1 MCGIS
6 GVYSGQFSTS
16 NLRSTAQRMASA
28 QAHRGP
34 DDSGVWA
41 EGPAA
46 LSHRRLSIID
56 LSEGGHQPMVSA
68 DGRYVMVFNGEI
80 YNYREL
86 RSQLGY
92 PFRTQSDSE
101 VLLAA
106 YAQWGA
112 ACLHRLN
119 GMFAFAV
126 WDRQEQ
132 SLFLARDR
140 MGIKPVYYAFENG
153 AFCFASELRAVLASG
168 LVQPDIDPEALTE
181 YLRYQTV
188 YAPRTLL
195 KGVRMLEA
203 GYFLKVEEVR
213 GGEVEEVRW
222 WGVEDYLK
230 VEKVRS
236 GEVERPAVRDALRRA
251 VERRLV
257 ADVPFGAFL
266 SGGIDSS
273 AVVGLMAEVSAS
285 PVHTFTV
292 TFEESAF
299 SEAVY
304 AAEIAKRFR
313 TEHTEIRLSPQ
324 HFLDL
329 LPEALTA
336 MDHPSGDGPNTYVV
350 SKATKAAGITMALSG
365 LGGDELFAG
374 YDHFK
379 RLYRLQKMGWLN
391 AIPQPLR
398 QAAGAALETLRPGI
412 PSQKISALLA
422 AKKIDLQT
430 AHALQRQVLLE
441 KQIEQ
446 LTTHHSTLTTHHS
459 TLTTPLSPIL
469 SQISSLEL
477 TTYLRHTLLRDT
489 DQMSMAHALEVRVPF
504 LDHELVELV
513 LGIPD
518 NLKYPHTPK
527 QLLVESLGDLLPPSI
542 VHRPK
547 MGFTLPFE
555 RWMKQELRAFC
566 EERLGYLGGTAYF
579 REEAVQ
585 RLWRDFL
592 AGKPTVTWARVWML
606 VVLGDWMKTNSPP
619 APLFEERGPGGEFE
633 ITLFYR
639 KPRPTG
645 NFSIET
651 SFDRMMDAFPE
662 GNGLKLRKFVSSY
675 LSQGLI
681 PRLKAALEA
690 RREQG
695 DINHITGEVHF
706 LALAL
711 PGRRTILTV
720 HDLGFLRLYS
730 GWRRMI
736 LKWFWLDWPVR
747 HCHVVTAVSE
757 ATRQDIL
764 LHTRCRPEK
773 VVVIPTLIG
782 PHFHRSTKE
791 LGQGLPRILHI
802 GMAPNKNLE
811 RHVEALAGIPCH
823 LHILGK
829 LQEQHHEL
837 LKHHGISYS
846 YDFHLP
852 DEAMQEVYAQADLL
866 LFASTLEGF
875 GMPILEAQTVGR
887 PVVTS
892 NCSSMPEVAGG
903 AACLVDPFDVA
914 SIREG
919 VLRVIRDAAYRE
931 ELIRLG
937 FENVK
942 RFGAEEVARR
952 YGKIYSSI
960 T

>member
-6 GVYSGQFSTS
+6 GILNAGAETPA
-16 NLRSTAQRMASA
+16 LAAIAQHMASA

-86 RSQLGY
+86 RRQLGY

-168 LVQPDIDPEALTE
+168 IVQPDIGLEALTE

-195 KGVRMLEA
+195 KEVRMLEA
-203 GYFLKVEEVR
+203 GHFLRVEKLR
-213 GGEVEEVRW
+213 SGEVEVIRW
-222 WGVEDYLK
+222 WGVEDYLR
-230 VEKVRS
+230 VEEVRR
-236 GEVERPAVRDALRRA
+236 GEVEKRVRDTLRRA

-292 TFEESAF
+292 TFDESAY

-329 LPEALTA
+329 LPEALAA

-391 AIPQPLR
+391 AIPLPLR
-398 QAAGAALETLRPGI
+398 QAAGAALETIRPGI
-412 PSQKISALLA
+412 ASQKISALLS

-430 AHALQRQVLLE
+430 AHALQRQVLLD

-446 LTTHHSTLTTHHS
+446 LTPHPSPLIPHPSPFTLHPS
-459 TLTTPLSPIL
+459 PLL

-477 TTYLRHTLLRDT
+477 ATYLRHTLLRDT

-518 NLKYPHTPK
+518 DLKYPHSTPK

-566 EERLGYLGGTAYF
+566 EERLGYLGGTGHF

-585 RLWRDFL
+585 QLWRDFL
-592 AGKPTVTWARVWML
+592 AGKPTVTWARAWVL
-606 VVLGDWMKTNSPP
+606 VVLGDWMKRNISP
-619 APLFEERGPGGEFE
+619 L
-633 ITLFYR
+633 
-639 KPRPTG
+639 
-645 NFSIET
+645 
-651 SFDRMMDAFPE
+651 
-662 GNGLKLRKFVSSY
+662 
-675 LSQGLI
+675 
-681 PRLKAALEA
+681 
-690 RREQG
+690 
-695 DINHITGEVHF
+695 
-706 LALAL
+706 
-711 PGRRTILTV
+711 
-720 HDLGFLRLYS
+720 
-730 GWRRMI
+730 
-736 LKWFWLDWPVR
+736 
-747 HCHVVTAVSE
+747 
-757 ATRQDIL
+757 
-764 LHTRCRPEK
+764 
-773 VVVIPTLIG
+773 
-782 PHFHRSTKE
+782 
-791 LGQGLPRILHI
+791 
-802 GMAPNKNLE
+802 
-811 RHVEALAGIPCH
+811 
-823 LHILGK
+823 
-829 LQEQHHEL
+829 
-837 LKHHGISYS
+837 
-846 YDFHLP
+846 
-852 DEAMQEVYAQADLL
+852 
-866 LFASTLEGF
+866 
-875 GMPILEAQTVGR
+875 
-887 PVVTS
+887 
-892 NCSSMPEVAGG
+892 
-903 AACLVDPFDVA
+903 
-914 SIREG
+914 
-919 VLRVIRDAAYRE
+919 
-931 ELIRLG
+931 
-937 FENVK
+937 
-942 RFGAEEVARR
+942 RR
-952 YGKIYSSI
+952 YERDV
-960 T
+960 